1 MSHFLLLILLY
12 LLLFFFL
19 LLVQQQKHTHSIYM
33 RIVLKRWQ
41 ICVTRWMYTH
51 TSPEKIEK
59 EKLFSLKPLNN
70 KLYWGVSIVL
80 TCRDDYKNSE
90 RKPVRLLVLHLIN
103 KYELMYC
110 IVIKISTAAVCGT
123 IINKK
128 CFLWKL
134 NDNNLVHLCMQAYLF
149 SPLLHSQQAFFML
162 LFPITASVTKP
173 ILKYAH
179 ALFCETLNATT

>member
-12 LLLFFFL
+12 LLLLFFL

-149 SPLLHSQQAFFML
+149 SPLLHSQQAFLCSSFQ
-162 LFPITASVTKP
+162 
-173 ILKYAH
+173 
-179 ALFCETLNATT
+179 